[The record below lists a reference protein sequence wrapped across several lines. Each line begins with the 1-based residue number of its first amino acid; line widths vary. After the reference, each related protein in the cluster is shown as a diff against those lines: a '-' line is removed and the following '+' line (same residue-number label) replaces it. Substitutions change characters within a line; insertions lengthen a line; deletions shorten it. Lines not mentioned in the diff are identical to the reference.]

1 MESAFDGYV
10 GLDKRVAAWEIEGMK
25 RDRRDARRSAPHAGL
40 GLLLLLL
47 VVAAGANA
55 ACRGPQASEGVGGQS
70 GDEGLRMHPAWLG
83 TGGVAA
89 VPSRP

>member
-10 GLDKRVAAWEIEGMK
+10 GLDKWAGAWDIEGMK
-25 RDRRDARRSAPHAGL
+25 RDRRDARRSAPHSGL

-47 VVAAGANA
+47 VVAAGASA

-70 GDEGLRMHPAWLG
+70 GDEGRRMPWLG
-83 TGGVAA
+83 TGGVSA
-89 VPSRP
+89 VPSLP

>member
-1 MESAFDGYV
+1 
-10 GLDKRVAAWEIEGMK
+10 LDKWAAAWDIEGMK
-25 RDRRDARRSAPHAGL
+25 RDRRDARRSAPQAGL
-40 GLLLLLL
+40 GLLLFVLG
-47 VVAAGANA
+47 VAAGLSA

-70 GDEGLRMHPAWLG
+70 GDEGRRMQPAWLG